1 MCRKYSINKYLLFI
15 FFLLPLIS
23 VAQKIKFKE
32 FYPLIGTD
40 SITFF
45 ETKTYLSNYTKSEP
59 EFGVAY
65 YLLAKVYMKQAF
77 ETNILTKGNIA
88 LKYASLAN
96 DNFEK
101 AKTHVTDKHVSK
113 YEEYFS
119 EIKKKNAKGKI
130 VIEFSDVSK
139 RMNQLSDSNAKFL
152 KNAKII
158 SSNFS
163 NAKRNYDEAKEI
175 FFNISNKYLTLNQI
189 YLSANNDFIK
199 DAEKMRAKY
208 DTAEKYINLYI
219 KSINEY
225 PISYCNQK
233 FEFKDIETYRLDGF
247 IANESFMLNNVTIWN
262 YSKWI
267 NNILNTINQN
277 IIELRKELINE
288 QAKIND
294 AIVLINDTSLNISL
308 PDEYKLKKSILFKI
322 KRYEEKS
329 LAYNLLVLQ
338 KHYTDVLL
346 INKKSSKDSSILSTN
361 KAFYITK
368 LLESI
373 NLFDSAY
380 VKTKQTLDNKYF
392 NTHTEYFMQY
402 WKDLKGIST
411 YISLMNKKIDSIHI
425 QSIVSFID
433 LVRNQ
438 ITNRTSNNLSL
449 NYKNANII
457 INDELNQI
465 FNSSYPYITRFIEL
479 ESNQKYIAGEF
490 YQDSIS
496 PKSFVAKLNKDKISW
511 IKTIDKNNTNSLTS
525 NILLNNGNIE
535 LYYSNFDSTNVTI
548 HKTVF
553 NQSGKEISNKQ
564 YPSQFVC
571 RKIITATNGNLMIL
585 KGKTFKNADIEEEL
599 KIIKYNEIDSLV
611 WENTFYI
618 QGKLVDAIKIDKKTI
633 LLLDVNKAEV
643 LVNNSKLNIKSH
655 FNQLLVLEMNEFG
668 EFTKAYHQK
677 TIENHNLYKI
687 IIHNKQFYSIISKNA
702 QSFKIILLNNNF
714 KKILEN

>member
-1 MCRKYSINKYLLFI
+1 MCMKCLINKYLLLI
-15 FFLLPLIS
+15 LFLLPLIS
-23 VAQKIKFKE
+23 AAQKIKFKE

-40 SITFF
+40 SVTFF
-45 ETKTYLSNYTKSEP
+45 ETKTYLINYTKNEP

-88 LKYASLAN
+88 QKYASLAN

-101 AKTHVTDKHVSK
+101 AKTYVTDKHVGK
-113 YEEYFS
+113 HEEYFS
-119 EIKKKNAKGKI
+119 EFKKKNTKGKI

-139 RMNQLSDSNAKFL
+139 RINQLSDSNTMFL

-175 FFNISNKYLTLNQI
+175 FFNISNKYITLNQI
-189 YLSANNDFIK
+189 YLSANHDFIK

-208 DTAEKYINLYI
+208 DTAEKYINQYI
-219 KSINEY
+219 KSIKEY
-225 PISYCNQK
+225 PIPYCNQK

-288 QAKIND
+288 QSKIND

-308 PDEYKLKKSILFKI
+308 PDEYKLKKSLLFKI

-338 KHYTDVLL
+338 KHYTDILL
-346 INKKSSKDSSILSTN
+346 INKKSSKDTTNLSAN
-361 KAFYITK
+361 KAFYNTK

-392 NTHTEYFMQY
+392 NTHTEYFIQY
-402 WKDLKGIST
+402 WKDLKGITT
-411 YISLMNKKIDSIHI
+411 YISMMNKKIDSIRT
-425 QSIVSFID
+425 QSIVTFID

-438 ITNRTSNNLSL
+438 INNRTSNNLSL

-457 INDELNQI
+457 INDELNKL
-465 FNSSYPYITRFIEL
+465 FNSSSPYINRFIEH
-479 ESNQKYIAGEF
+479 ESTQKYIAGEF

-496 PKSFVAKLNKDKISW
+496 PKSFVAKINKEKISW
-511 IKTIDKNNTNSLTS
+511 LKLIEKTNNNSFTS
-525 NILLNNGNIE
+525 NILLNNNNVEI
-535 LYYSNFDSTNVTI
+535 YYSSFDSANITI
-548 HKTVF
+548 NKTVF

-564 YPSQFVC
+564 FPSQLIC
-571 RKIITATNGNLMIL
+571 RKIITATNGNIMIL
-585 KGKTFKNADIEEEL
+585 KGKTFQNANIEEEL
-599 KIIKYNEIDSLV
+599 KILKYNEIDSLV

-618 QGKLVDAIKIDKKTI
+618 QGKLVDAVQNDKKTI
-633 LLLDVNKAEV
+633 LLLDVNKAEI
-643 LVNNSKLNIKSH
+643 LVNNSKLNIKSP

-677 TIENHNLYKI
+677 TIENHNLYKA
-687 IIHNKQFYSIISKNA
+687 IIHNKQFYSIISKNV